1 MSETPPPNT
10 SPPSPT
16 ETSSQELP
24 SNGSPTGTL
33 VVIGILMVSI
43 LGMWGLVFTLMVLR
57 S

>member
-1 MSETPPPNT
+1 MSETPPPNP

-16 ETSSQELP
+16 ETSSQDLP
-24 SNGSPTGTL
+24 SNGSPSGTL

>member
-1 MSETPPPNT
+1 MSETPPPNP
-10 SPPSPT
+10 SPPT
-16 ETSSQELP
+16 ETSSQDLP

>member
-1 MSETPPPNT
+1 MSETPPPNP

-43 LGMWGLVFTLMVLR
+43 LGMWGLVFT
-57 S
+57 